1 MPASEHGF
9 QVLPFMGLIGSGLVG
24 TDPFDRRSFSGIS
37 YYFFSECKKQGLLA
51 DAFGCELG
59 GWRRWMQLARAWH
72 PNRNAWRMR
81 YYLSDPYRNSLTQ
94 IMARKLRGQ
103 PQGRA
108 LLQVGAM
115 LDGPAARAGG
125 GYSYS
130 YHDAT
135 IAMRLRNPFG
145 SHGMSKTFARKAMA
159 FERKVYQ
166 KIDRIFVMGD
176 FVGRSFEQDFDIP
189 PERIV
194 NISHGANLDTI
205 PDPPDGKDYSIPE
218 ILFIAKEFDRKGG
231 PALTR
236 AFARIRQR
244 HPNAMLH
251 VLGSP
256 TPPPQDTPMEGVQWH
271 GFLRKEIPAENE
283 RLQGLFK
290 RCSVFALPSLYEPYG
305 ISVSEAMLYG
315 LPAIITGDWGVAE
328 KVEPG
333 VSGFHV
339 RPGHEDDIAAALDD
353 LLGNPAKAAAMGL
366 AARTRALDR
375 FTWPNVIQRMRAAI
389 EAASESPPLS
399 ASQA

>member
-1 MPASEHGF
+1 
-9 QVLPFMGLIGSGLVG
+9 
-24 TDPFDRRSFSGIS
+24 
-37 YYFFSECKKQGLLA
+37 
-51 DAFGCELG
+51 
-59 GWRRWMQLARAWH
+59 
-72 PNRNAWRMR
+72 
-81 YYLSDPYRNSLTQ
+81 
-94 IMARKLRGQ
+94 
-103 PQGRA
+103 

-135 IAMRLRNPFG
+135 IAMRLRNRFG
-145 SHGMSKTFARKAMA
+145 SCGMSEAFARRAMA

-205 PDPPDGKDYSIPE
+205 PDPPGGKDYSIPE

-283 RLQGLFK
+283 RLQVLFK
-290 RCSVFALPSLYEPYG
+290 RCSVFVLPSLYEPYG